1 MVINE
6 LLLNPNLAY
15 LLLVVGGMVA
25 LLAIISPGTGLLEI
39 GALFILLLAAWQVYQ
54 LPISLWALVLLLLGL
69 IPFILAVRKSH
80 QRRTQLTL
88 LVISILAFVLG
99 SSFLFRSDQWWRPAT
114 NPILAVLV
122 SIASAGF
129 IWVATTKALEAGEKA
144 PSHKLGDLIGA
155 IGETRTAIK
164 DEGSAQIE
172 GELWTVRSDKPIPAN
187 TRVRVVGRE
196 GFILVVEPAASSK

>member
-1 MVINE
+1 MFINE

-39 GALFILLLAAWQVYQ
+39 GALFILILAAWQVYQ
-54 LPISLWALVLLLLGL
+54 LPINLWALVLLLLGL
-69 IPFILAVRKSH
+69 VPFILAVRTSL
-80 QRRTQLTL
+80 QRKLQAGF
-88 LVISILAFVLG
+88 LVVAILAFVLG
-99 SSFLFRSDQWWRPAT
+99 SSFLFRGEQWWRPAI
-114 NPILAVLV
+114 NPILATLV

-129 IWVATTKALEAGEKA
+129 LWVAAVKSLEAGSKS
-144 PSHKLGDLIGA
+144 PSHNLGSLIGA
-155 IGETRTAIK
+155 TGETRTPIK

-187 TRVRVVGRE
+187 TKVRVVGRD
-196 GFILVVEPAASSK
+196 GFILVVEAISTSK